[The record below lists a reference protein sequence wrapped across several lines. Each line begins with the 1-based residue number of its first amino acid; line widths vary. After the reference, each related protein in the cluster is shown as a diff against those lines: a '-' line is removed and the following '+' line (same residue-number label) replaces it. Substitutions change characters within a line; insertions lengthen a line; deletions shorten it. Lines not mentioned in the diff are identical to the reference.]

1 MYENCLYGL
10 NIIIDNKIT
19 NAIYDLIFLDF
30 ISFLLKIGIFS
41 VSAGA
46 YLAIMIILNIVINP
60 ANI

>member
-1 MYENCLYGL
+1 MCRN
-10 NIIIDNKIT
+10 IIDNKKGGSVGT
-19 NAIYDLIFLDF
+19 EC
-30 ISFLLKIGIFS
+30 FLLKIGIFS